1 MMAQRVRNLLAARRF
16 LSPQLVG
23 DRIYFISDLSGRLSL
38 WAMDAGGSVP
48 EQLLPDEV
56 ALLTPELLVGEA
68 FVALPDLGVIV
79 VVIDRNGDEL
89 RQPCVI
95 PIEGGDPV
103 PLFGDR
109 FAGQQ
114 VELADVGQDGRGA
127 IWVDPRS
134 RPAQEAYRIDVRDAR
149 AELMSSSEYGTWP
162 SGHNPDRS
170 RYLIMDEYTLGD
182 STLWLWDQA
191 VGERRLL
198 SGTPLD
204 QRAEG
209 QQVPLNGFRHSWFV
223 GDAALV
229 ETTRFDD
236 LGGLGWLPLSDPERF
251 EPVPVVDASSG
262 GAAHRRGGETPDLAA
277 DGPRGELETVRQL
290 TDDRFL
296 IGYNVDGVS
305 WGYEGV
311 LRERHSSEP
320 THHPRLELTRVLWG
334 EGELA
339 QGVLQHHDYDRDSGR
354 LAVAFSSATTPA
366 QLATIEPDGTT
377 RMVTRNRVL
386 GLDPA
391 LLSAGEDASY
401 QSHDG
406 LRVSARLYLPSP
418 QLGFDGKRPVVYYI
432 HGGPQSQERPDFTW
446 FSMPLIQYLTMQG
459 FAVFV
464 PNVRG
469 SSGYG
474 QAYTK
479 HVDRDWG
486 GQDRLDHV
494 AAVARLREDPRVDAD
509 RIGVMGRSYGGY
521 MTLTLIARHP
531 ELWRAAVDM
540 FGPYDLPVWVTRLP
554 ESWQVYFRLA
564 IGDPVTDREF
574 LVERSPRT
582 YMDALACPL
591 LVIQGANDPRVT
603 KADSDDLVAELRD
616 AGKDV
621 DYLVFDDE
629 GHDLTRMSNK
639 VRCYESIAAFFE
651 KHL

>member
-1 MMAQRVRNLLAARRF
+1 MAQRVRNLLAARRF

-56 ALLTPELLVGEA
+56 ALLTPELLMGEA

-95 PIEGGDPV
+95 PIEGGDPEL
-103 PLFGDR
+103 LFGDR

-114 VELADVGQDGRGA
+114 VELAELGQDGRGA
-127 IWVDPRS
+127 IWVDPRT
-134 RPAQEAYRIDVRDAR
+134 RPEQEAYRIDVRDPR
-149 AELMSSSEYGTWP
+149 ADLMSRSEYGTWP
-162 SGHNPDRS
+162 SGHSPDRS
-170 RYLIMDEYTLGD
+170 RYLIMDEYTTGD
-182 STLWLWDQA
+182 TTLWLWEEA
-191 VGERRLL
+191 AGERRLL
-198 SGTPLD
+198 YGTPLD
-204 QRAEG
+204 QRKEG
-209 QQVPLNGFRHSWFV
+209 QQVPLTGFYHGWFID
-223 GDAALV
+223 DAALV
-229 ETTRFDD
+229 ETTLFED

-251 EPVPVVDASSG
+251 EPVPVIG
-262 GAAHRRGGETPDLAA
+262 
-277 DGPRGELETVRQL
+277 DGPRGELETVRRL

-311 LRERHSSEP
+311 LRER
-320 THHPRLELTRVLWG
+320 RLELTRMLWG

-339 QGVLQHHDYDRDSGR
+339 QGVLQHHDYDRESGR

-366 QLATIEPDGTT
+366 QLATIDPDGTT
-377 RMVTRNRVL
+377 RVVTRNRVL

-401 QSHDG
+401 TSHDG

-418 QLGFDGKRPVVYYI
+418 ELGFEGKRPVVYYI

-469 SSGYG
+469 STGYG

-494 AAVARLREDPRVDAD
+494 AAVARLREDPRVDAE

-540 FGPYDLPVWVTRLP
+540 FGPYDLPMWVKRLP

-564 IGDPVTDREF
+564 IGDPETDREL
-574 LVERSPRT
+574 LVERSPKT
-582 YMDALACPL
+582 YMDALVCPL

-603 KADSDDLVAELRD
+603 KADSDDLVAELR
-616 AGKDV
+616 ATGKDV

-639 VRCYESIAAFFE
+639 VRCYETIAAFFE